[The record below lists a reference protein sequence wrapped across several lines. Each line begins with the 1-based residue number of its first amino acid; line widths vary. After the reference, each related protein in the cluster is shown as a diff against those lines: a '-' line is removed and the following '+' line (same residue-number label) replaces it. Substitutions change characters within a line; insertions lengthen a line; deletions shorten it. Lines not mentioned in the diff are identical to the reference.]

1 MQLTRVKGHWLFPPP
16 LSSHSLT
23 CAFQDGLGHRDS
35 RLYTHP
41 PLVLNSFDQSADPVL
56 VVVEERGVSRFPHRG
71 PRSFVCVYVFY
82 ALLVMRKSGL
92 RSGIGHG
99 GCSLVRMCA
108 TPGILVLLVLA
119 HRAVAQGKA
128 GERLLDL
135 FNTYT

>member
-1 MQLTRVKGHWLFPPP
+1 MWIPSWSWNNGPAVDYWRVCP
-16 LSSHSLT
+16 SSPH
-23 CAFQDGLGHRDS
+23 
-35 RLYTHP
+35 
-41 PLVLNSFDQSADPVL
+41 VLRRSGDDQSADPVL